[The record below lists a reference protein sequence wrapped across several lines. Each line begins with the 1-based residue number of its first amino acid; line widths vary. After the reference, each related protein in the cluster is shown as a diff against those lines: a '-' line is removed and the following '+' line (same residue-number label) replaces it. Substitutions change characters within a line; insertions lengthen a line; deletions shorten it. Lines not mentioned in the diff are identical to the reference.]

1 MSHHEDH
8 STRALR
14 EPDLT
19 RRDLLR
25 DGALVVAGL
34 SLSSLL
40 AVDRARA
47 ETDPAHAPLPDATR
61 QLLKTSGLVYV
72 SPLRRDGGESRCHGE
87 VWFGWIDDS
96 VVLITSREAWKARA
110 LARDLDRARIW
121 VGDHGRWKGLITRNE
136 RFREAPHFDAR
147 ASRSKDPALLEQLMR
162 LYTRKYPEEFG
173 DWEERMRTGFASG
186 ERLLIRYAPI

>member
-1 MSHHEDH
+1 MSHDPDDP
-8 STRALR
+8 TRADR
-14 EPDLT
+14 EPELT

-25 DGALVVAGL
+25 NGTLLVAGL
-34 SLSSLL
+34 SLSSWV

-47 ETDPAHAPLPDATR
+47 ETSPTAAPLPDATR
-61 QLLKTSGLVYV
+61 HLLETSGLVYV
-72 SPLRRDGGESRCHGE
+72 SPLRRNGGESRCHGE

-136 RFREAPHFDAR
+136 RFREAPHFEAR
-147 ASRSKDPALLEQLMR
+147 AARSKDPALLEQLMR

-173 DWEERMRTGFASG
+173 SWEKRMRTGFASG
-186 ERLLIRYAPI
+186 ERVLIRYAPI